1 MDSVV
6 PSPMPG
12 CADISGLL
20 WGMGESKGARLEHHI
35 AMELEAGING
45 GIRMTD
51 AEIIQRVKDG
61 LNRQKLFIAL
71 ECVKFLEKE
80 NEQLKAQIEKM
91 KKGEV
96 KE

>member
-1 MDSVV
+1 
-6 PSPMPG
+6 
-12 CADISGLL
+12 
-20 WGMGESKGARLEHHI
+20 
-35 AMELEAGING
+35 
-45 GIRMTD
+45 MTD
-51 AEIIQRVKDG
+51 AEIIQRVKDC